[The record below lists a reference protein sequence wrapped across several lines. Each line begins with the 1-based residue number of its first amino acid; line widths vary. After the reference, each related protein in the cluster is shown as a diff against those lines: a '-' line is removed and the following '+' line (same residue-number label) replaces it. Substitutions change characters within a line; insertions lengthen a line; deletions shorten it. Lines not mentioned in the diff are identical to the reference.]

1 MELSSPYLKMVRC
14 LFLSIFYSPKKLK
27 KMLTLHY
34 TAWEKILIVVCRYKL
49 GLYKW
54 INSTGKISKKCK
66 HGSLLCKDIIP
77 TLSHWNI
84 TGYYWIE
91 KLTCNGKSVHTSM
104 DPSSFLCA
112 AVLFWRD
119 RTEKVLFF
127 MCSGTCGNRGR
138 EYDHMSPLQHT
149 SPASTLC
156 L

>member
-66 HGSLLCKDIIP
+66 HGSLLCKDIILRWIRRLFFAQLFCFGEIVLKRFCFSCAP
-77 TLSHWNI
+77 VRAGIEDENTTTCHHYNI
-84 TGYYWIE
+84 P
-91 KLTCNGKSVHTSM
+91 LQ
-104 DPSSFLCA
+104 PLLCA
-112 AVLFWRD
+112 YNKNWSCVSSLIAIVLVYCD
-119 RTEKVLFF
+119 KI
-127 MCSGTCGNRGR
+127 N
-138 EYDHMSPLQHT
+138 
-149 SPASTLC
+149 
-156 L
+156 